1 MSNNVNPRSEKVYRI
16 LVKLKKKK
24 KLGPKVSLI
33 YPHGVV
39 PKGHQKFSHSL
50 K

>member
-24 KLGPKVSLI
+24 KNWDPK
-33 YPHGVV
+33 
-39 PKGHQKFSHSL
+39 
-50 K
+50 

>member
-24 KLGPKVSLI
+24 IGTQSESNLPPWGCA
-33 YPHGVV
+33 
-39 PKGHQKFSHSL
+39 KGSSEIL
-50 K
+50 T